1 MKSSLRKINCL
12 GLILLVCSLLLSA
25 LPCPVDAAPA
35 KNVILL
41 MTDGTSSTHITLTR
55 WYKGA
60 PLALDSI
67 LVGGLRTY
75 SAESIITDSAPAA
88 TAFATG
94 YKSNSK
100 FIGVLPEKTTV
111 PGVSAIAPGDEN
123 KPVATVLEGARLL
136 GKSVG
141 LVATSQVQHASPAG
155 FSAHTP
161 FRDRYDL
168 IAKQQVHGN
177 IDVVFGG
184 GRQYLLP
191 KEQGGTRTDSLN
203 LVEVLKQQGYPV
215 LETRDEL
222 LKFSGKKAWG
232 LFAPEAMM
240 YDLDRQTLGPQEPS
254 LAEMTAKAI
263 ETLSKNEKGFFL
275 FVEASKVDW
284 AAHANDPMGVI
295 SDLLAYDE
303 AVDVALEFA
312 KNDRNTLVIAF
323 ADHGTGG
330 MSIGRKE
337 FYKNYDKLPYATVL
351 APLKQAAF
359 TGEGMDRVI
368 GTDRSEFNIRIQMMQ
383 NFAVDDLTA
392 EEIIAI
398 QKAPRKRA
406 FATVVGPILSKR
418 AAIGW
423 IYTGH
428 TGEDLFLY
436 AFGPNKPTGL
446 IENTD
451 IAKITA
457 QSLGFTL
464 SDTSRQLFVDTAA
477 ALAALGAVS
486 RLDLDDPNHPVLL
499 IEKGLRRA
507 QLPVDS
513 NQLIIGAKTHSLP
526 GIVVQIPKTGK
537 VFAPQAA
544 IDLLKAAGW

>member
-1 MKSSLRKINCL
+1 M
-12 GLILLVCSLLLSA
+12 
-25 LPCPVDAAPA
+25 
-35 KNVILL
+35 
-41 MTDGTSSTHITLTR
+41 
-55 WYKGA
+55 
-60 PLALDSI
+60 
-67 LVGGLRTY
+67 
-75 SAESIITDSAPAA
+75 
-88 TAFATG
+88 
-94 YKSNSK
+94 
-100 FIGVLPEKTTV
+100 
-111 PGVSAIAPGDEN
+111 
-123 KPVATVLEGARLL
+123 
-136 GKSVG
+136 
-141 LVATSQVQHASPAG
+141 
-155 FSAHTP
+155 
-161 FRDRYDL
+161 
-168 IAKQQVHGN
+168 
-177 IDVVFGG
+177 
-184 GRQYLLP
+184 
-191 KEQGGTRTDSLN
+191 
-203 LVEVLKQQGYPV
+203 
-215 LETRDEL
+215 
-222 LKFSGKKAWG
+222 
-232 LFAPEAMM
+232 
-240 YDLDRQTLGPQEPS
+240 
-254 LAEMTAKAI
+254 
-263 ETLSKNEKGFFL
+263 
-275 FVEASKVDW
+275 
-284 AAHANDPMGVI
+284 
-295 SDLLAYDE
+295 
-303 AVDVALEFA
+303 ALEFA

-457 QSLGFTL
+457 QSLGFIL

>member
-1 MKSSLRKINCL
+1 MKSSPRKSTGFWL
-12 GLILLVCSLLLSA
+12 LLLVCSLLLA
-25 LPCPVDAAPA
+25 TLPLPVDAAPA

-41 MTDGTSSTHITLTR
+41 MTDGTSATHITLTR

-111 PGVSAIAPGDEN
+111 PGVAPIAAGDQY

-168 IAKQQVHGN
+168 IAKQQVYGN

-203 LVEVLKQQGYPV
+203 LVEVLKQHGYPV

-222 LKFSGKKAWG
+222 LKFKGKKAWG

-312 KNDRNTLVIAF
+312 KNDGNTLVMAF

-337 FYKNYDKLPYATVL
+337 FYKIYDKLPYATVL
-351 APLKQAAF
+351 APLKQAMF
-359 TGEGMDRVI
+359 TGEGMDRII
-368 GTDRSEFNIRIQMMQ
+368 GADRSEFNIRIQMMQ
-383 NFAVDDLTA
+383 NFAVDDLTD

-457 QSLGFTL
+457 QSLGFIL
-464 SDTSRQLFVDTAA
+464 SDTSRQLFVDTAS

-486 RLDLDDPNHPVLL
+486 RLDLDNPSHPVLL

-513 NQLIIGAKTHSLP
+513 NQLIIGAKTHYLP

>member
-1 MKSSLRKINCL
+1 M
-12 GLILLVCSLLLSA
+12 
-25 LPCPVDAAPA
+25 
-35 KNVILL
+35 
-41 MTDGTSSTHITLTR
+41 
-55 WYKGA
+55 
-60 PLALDSI
+60 
-67 LVGGLRTY
+67 
-75 SAESIITDSAPAA
+75 
-88 TAFATG
+88 
-94 YKSNSK
+94 
-100 FIGVLPEKTTV
+100 
-111 PGVSAIAPGDEN
+111 
-123 KPVATVLEGARLL
+123 
-136 GKSVG
+136 
-141 LVATSQVQHASPAG
+141 QHASPAG

-457 QSLGFTL
+457 QSLGFIL